1 MGANYDFS
9 GWATKN
15 DLRCSDGR
23 TIRRNAFIECD
34 GKTVPLVWN
43 HRHDGPQNILGHALL
58 ENRDEGVYTYCTF
71 NDSESGRNAKELVK
85 HGDVVALSI
94 YANHLR
100 QNGGDVIHG
109 AIREVSLVLAG
120 ANPEAFI
127 DTVLEHGS
135 YGEEEGVIFTG
146 SPLEHTITDHGPAD
160 SYKGKEE
167 DEEVPQKSEP
177 KSKKKKTKSDEISH
191 KDEEEE
197 KGMANEKEETVQDV
211 FDTLDE
217 KQKKVVYALIGMAIE
232 DAKKGKIEDSEEK
245 MEHADEES
253 DDSEETVQDVFNTLN
268 EKQKKVVYALIG
280 MAVEDANNNGGSEM
294 KHNVFDSYEEENDNV
309 LSHSD
314 MEAIFADANRYGSL
328 KDSALAHGIEQ
339 IDYLYPED
347 KDWTKAPEFIQRETG
362 WVSDFMN
369 GVHHTPFSR
378 VRMTF
383 ADITEADAR
392 ARGYIKGNRKVEEVF
407 GLLRRSTSPTTV
419 YKKQKMDRDDK
430 IDITDFDIVAWLKT
444 EMRQMLDEEIA
455 RAALV
460 GDGRNPGSED
470 KINEQCIRPI
480 WTDDDLF
487 TIKKVVNV
495 SAASTDDTKAKAF
508 IRMAVKARKDYKG
521 SGNPVCFITED
532 LLTDCLLLEDNTGRI
547 IYDSVEKL
555 ATAIRAKKIVS
566 VPIFEGLTRVVDG
579 DTRHLAAI
587 FVNLSDY
594 NIGADKGGAIDMF
607 EDFDIDFNQM
617 KYLIETRCSGALVKP
632 YSAIVIEMS
641 HALYHSVAPEDPS
654 AVLLGKAVSTLQS
667 GVMVHDNFITGNLN
681 YVTGY
686 TGFSGDEALQSGN
699 YLALAFTATEG
710 STTTVELTN
719 ANTTVGPQTLDSDMN
734 IVVRVTNK
742 FKQKIKVVTTKDG
755 ISVTNVYSLSSL
767 NCMAE

>member
-58 ENRDEGVYTYCTF
+58 ENRDEGVYAYCTF
-71 NDSESGRNAKELVK
+71 NDSESGKNAKELVK

-135 YGEEEGVIFTG
+135 FSEEEGVIFTG
-146 SPLEHTITDHGPAD
+146 SPLEHTITDYGPSD
-160 SYKGKEE
+160 NYKGKDD
-167 DEEVPQKSEP
+167 DEEEPVKKVEQKP
-177 KSKKKKTKSDEISH
+177 KKKKKSDEIKH
-191 KDEEEE
+191 EDEEDSDE
-197 KGMANEKEETVQDV
+197 MASEKEETVQDV
-211 FDTLDE
+211 FDTLNE
-217 KQKKVVYALIGMAIE
+217 KQKKVVYALIGQAIE
-232 DAKKGKIEDSEEK
+232 DAKNGNLEHADSEED
-245 MEHADEES
+245 DEES
-253 DDSEETVQDVFNTLN
+253 DGGDGETVKDVFDTLN

-280 MAVEDANNNGGSEM
+280 MAVEDAKKNDGGSEM
-294 KHNVFDSYEEENDNV
+294 KHNVFDNYEEENGDV

-314 MEAIFADANRYGSL
+314 VEAIFADANRYGSL
-328 KDSALAHGIEQ
+328 KDSVLAHGIDQ

-347 KDWTKAPEFIQRETG
+347 KDWTNAPEFIQRETG
-362 WVSDFMN
+362 WVSDLMN

-392 ARGYIKGNRKVEEVF
+392 ARGYIKGNRKFEEVF

-419 YKKQKMDRDDK
+419 YKKQKLDRDDR
-430 IDITDFDIVAWLKT
+430 IDITNFDIVAWLKT

-455 RAALV
+455 RAVLV
-460 GDGRNPGSED
+460 GDGRNPGSDD

-487 TIKKVVNV
+487 TIKKVINV
-495 SAASTDDTKAKAF
+495 SAQSTDDTKAKAF

-521 SGNPVCFITED
+521 SGNPICFITED
-532 LLTDCLLLEDNTGRI
+532 LLTDCLLLEDSTGRI
-547 IYDSVEKL
+547 IYDSIEKL

-587 FVNLSDY
+587 FVNLNDY
-594 NIGADKGGAIDMF
+594 NIGADKGGAVDMF

-632 YSAIVIEMS
+632 FSAIVIEMS
-641 HALYHSVAPEDPS
+641 HALYHTVAPEAGS
-654 AVLLGKAVSTLQS
+654 AVLLGKAVSDLQS

-699 YLALAFTATEG
+699 YLALAFVATEG
-710 STTTVELTN
+710 STTTVELLG
-719 ANTTVGPQTLDSDMN
+719 AQTTVGPQALDSDMN
-734 IVVRVTNK
+734 IVLRITNK
-742 FKQKIKVVTTKDG
+742 NKQKVKVVTTKDG
-755 ISVTNVYSLSSL
+755 VSVSNVYSLSSL